1 MERINKIEKIA
12 EAVRNLGA
20 DAVLLTTD
28 NSRLYAASGF
38 IASRG
43 MVFVTKDGDACYL
56 TDSRYLEAAE
66 RELIEKGFTLV
77 DNTLG
82 STEGLNELIRRHG
95 VKRLAIEDLHMTIGE
110 YEDLRGTLPVEL
122 VHAGMAIDKL
132 RAYLTP
138 EDRDALGYAQS
149 LAEKALAETLEVF
162 RIGMTEKE
170 LEAELV
176 YRMYLNGADDLSF
189 KPEIISGANA
199 SMPHGNPS
207 DKPIAAG
214 DALIMDFGLVKNGFW
229 SDMSRTFA
237 VGYATEELQQVYDT
251 VLAAQK
257 KAIDYYAIG
266 VNGREL
272 DAVARDY
279 IEASGLEGCYQHAL
293 GHGIGLLGAAP
304 LALANRTSDTVF
316 QPGNTITFEPGIYQ
330 PGKLGCR
337 IEDILW
343 LGENNEKVNL
353 THFPKD
359 ELIVLGK

>member
-1 MERINKIEKIA
+1 MNSE
-12 EAVRNLGA
+12 
-20 DAVLLTTD
+20 LTTMAYSEAMSQSRPTFFQIRK
-28 NSRLYAASGF
+28 NS
-38 IASRG
+38 G
-43 MVFVTKDGDACYL
+43 MVFVTKDGDTCYL
-56 TDSRYLEAAE
+56 TDSRYLEATE
-66 RELIEKGFTLV
+66 RELIEKGFTLAA
-77 DNTLG
+77 NTLG
-82 STEGLNELIRRHG
+82 STEGLNGLIRRHG

-110 YEDLRGTLPVEL
+110 YEDLRRTLPVEL
-122 VHAGMAIDKL
+122 IHAGMAIDKL

-138 EDRDALGYAQS
+138 EDRDALGHAQS

-207 DKPIAAG
+207 DKPI
-214 DALIMDFGLVKNGFW
+214 
-229 SDMSRTFA
+229 
-237 VGYATEELQQVYDT
+237 
-251 VLAAQK
+251 
-257 KAIDYYAIG
+257 DYYAIG

-279 IEASGLEGCYQHAL
+279 IEASGLE
-293 GHGIGLLGAAP
+293 
-304 LALANRTSDTVF
+304 
-316 QPGNTITFEPGIYQ
+316 GIYQ

>member
-1 MERINKIEKIA
+1 
-12 EAVRNLGA
+12 
-20 DAVLLTTD
+20 
-28 NSRLYAASGF
+28 
-38 IASRG
+38 
-43 MVFVTKDGDACYL
+43 
-56 TDSRYLEAAE
+56 
-66 RELIEKGFTLV
+66 
-77 DNTLG
+77 
-82 STEGLNELIRRHG
+82 
-95 VKRLAIEDLHMTIGE
+95 
-110 YEDLRGTLPVEL
+110 
-122 VHAGMAIDKL
+122 
-132 RAYLTP
+132 
-138 EDRDALGYAQS
+138 
-149 LAEKALAETLEVF
+149 
-162 RIGMTEKE
+162 
-170 LEAELV
+170 
-176 YRMYLNGADDLSF
+176 MYLNGADDLSF
-189 KPEIISGANA
+189 KLEIISGANA

-257 KAIDYYAIG
+257 RAIDYYATG

-279 IEASGLEGCYQHAL
+279 IEASGLE
-293 GHGIGLLGAAP
+293 
-304 LALANRTSDTVF
+304 
-316 QPGNTITFEPGIYQ
+316 GIYQ